1 MRHTFFVVLF
11 ICTSCVSYAQTYLY
25 KRIMIVQNNQRR
37 NVNDDAHFLTF
48 NNIGCYESNSDGF
61 SDSGCLIKY
70 IKDENNLHCYYGS
83 GYWGTAHYYFSDNYS
98 RLNIKKDD
106 FVFVY
111 QRELNN
117 KTTASYRSVKSNND
131 GNVIVPYNSGIISLP
146 ESSSSSH
153 SAPKARYGER
163 TCPQCH
169 GTGDCSGCHGKGY
182 IISIYTQEYTDCPN
196 CVRGKC
202 STCGGNGKIYG
213 IK

>member
-1 MRHTFFVVLF
+1 M
-11 ICTSCVSYAQTYLY
+11 
-25 KRIMIVQNNQRR
+25 
-37 NVNDDAHFLTF
+37 
-48 NNIGCYESNSDGF
+48 
-61 SDSGCLIKY
+61 
-70 IKDENNLHCYYGS
+70 
-83 GYWGTAHYYFSDNYS
+83 
-98 RLNIKKDD
+98 
-106 FVFVY
+106 FVY